1 MYFFCIVYQIVL
13 IIDNK
18 SASFV
23 GSSVDEFI
31 IKEQSIDWILPTLLL
46 PWQERGA
53 RSRIVAKI
61 QQFLL
66 TVYINMA

>member
-31 IKEQSIDWILPTLLL
+31 IKDNQSIEFSLPYFYRDKKEEPDLELLL
-46 PWQERGA
+46 Q
-53 RSRIVAKI
+53 S
-61 QQFLL
+61 
-66 TVYINMA
+66 NSSC